1 MGQGSFIET
10 QLPGVKAK
18 EIADLLK
25 VNPSF
30 STAEKIYKTI

>member
-1 MGQGSFIET
+1 MGQGSIIKT
-10 QLPGVKAK
+10 QLPGDKAK
-18 EIADLLK
+18 EITDLLK

>member
-1 MGQGSFIET
+1 MGQGSFIKT
-10 QLPGVKAK
+10 QLPGDKTK
-18 EIADLLK
+18 EITDLLK